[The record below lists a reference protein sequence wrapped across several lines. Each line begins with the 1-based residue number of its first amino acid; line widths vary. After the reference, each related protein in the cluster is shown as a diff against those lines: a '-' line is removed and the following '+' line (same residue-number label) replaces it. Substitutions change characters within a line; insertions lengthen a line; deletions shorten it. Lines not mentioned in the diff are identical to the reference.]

1 MERCRGVHCA
11 DLLRSG
17 VVCEAQVQS
26 LPESSCDASSSS
38 SMSPSTWSS
47 GWMPVPVP
55 LCKIVRSAGLRCGL
69 HCVDKLLE
77 IVLEVLHD
85 WIRVVRV
92 LGFLLLPAQFVE
104 FGRCFCE
111 ASGRRCAPF
120 LCLLQDFGGFGDLLL
135 CELVFARC
143 GGKAF
148 VERASFGPFSAQ
160 TIDLTRELVRHG
172 MLACCACRAPDV
184 LEVADSVRKVCGSGD
199 GVGT

>member
-1 MERCRGVHCA
+1 MGAGRSALVQNRAEGREGCKDPCR
-11 DLLRSG
+11 
-17 VVCEAQVQS
+17 
-26 LPESSCDASSSS
+26 
-38 SMSPSTWSS
+38 
-47 GWMPVPVP
+47 
-55 LCKIVRSAGLRCGL
+55 AGLRCGL
-69 HCVDKLLE
+69 HCVDKFLE
-77 IVLEVLHD
+77 VVLEVLHD

-111 ASGRRCAPF
+111 TSGRRCAPF

-160 TIDLTRELVRHG
+160 TIDLMRELVRHG
-172 MLACCACRAPDV
+172 MFACCACRAPDV
-184 LEVADSVRKVCGSGD
+184 LEVADSVRKVGGSGD